1 MYSCISAM
9 RTVTLPIRLHSSRRA
24 SLTLSLHAHPTSSL
38 GGAACTLRRC
48 LSTEQTGRPGLF
60 EPKRIIAPQ
69 EYNRW
74 MQLIP
79 CAASGLSFGTIVAV
93 PSLLGPLM
101 CRAQGVV
108 AQAPTDFTMGALL
121 PYTTLPPMSAH
132 SIALSPI

>member
-1 MYSCISAM
+1 MGFPITMLLPM
-9 RTVTLPIRLHSSRRA
+9 RRPHIGARPLRKPLAGIICTARRHLANDRQNKTLGQLIDK
-24 SLTLSLHAHPTSSL
+24 
-38 GGAACTLRRC
+38 
-48 LSTEQTGRPGLF
+48 RPGLL
-60 EPKRIIAPQ
+60 EPERIIASS

-74 MQLIP
+74 LQLLP

-121 PYTTLPPMSAH
+121 PYTTLPPM
-132 SIALSPI
+132 

>member
-1 MYSCISAM
+1 MQAARRRPQRLKHGGDSTNELYSEDAI
-9 RTVTLPIRLHSSRRA
+9 LHRA
-24 SLTLSLHAHPTSSL
+24 SLMQHEQIASAMGFGNASLT
-38 GGAACTLRRC
+38 
-48 LSTEQTGRPGLF
+48 
-60 EPKRIIAPQ
+60 
-69 EYNRW
+69 
-74 MQLIP
+74 QLM
-79 CAASGLSFGTIVAV
+79 AV